1 MKPIIQSL
9 MDTDL
14 YKFTMMQCVL
24 HQFPSAGVSYQFKCR
39 TDGVNLAQYKNEIQ
53 EEINHLCQ
61 LRFTEEELEYMR
73 TLDYISCDFVQ
84 FLRLFQLN
92 ADFVTLSAQDNEL
105 HIEIEGPWLHTIMFE
120 VPLLAIISEVY
131 LRNTHP
137 DMSWSDGQQRLAD
150 KIQTIQTSG
159 KTGFIF
165 SDFGTRRRFS
175 RVWQEQVVRTLQK
188 EVPDFFG
195 GTSNVDLARRL
206 GLVPIGTMAHEFFQ
220 ACQAL
225 GPRLVDSQKFALD
238 TWTNEFRGR
247 LGIALTDVVG
257 MDAFLRD
264 FDLYFAKLFDG
275 LRHDS
280 GDPVVWCNKAIEH
293 YRKMKIDPKS
303 KSMVFSDALNI
314 DRAMHLYDL
323 FQEET
328 NPVFG
333 IGTNITN
340 DMGVEPLNI
349 VIKMTRCNDQPVAK
363 ISDSPGKA
371 VCEDPSYLSYMS
383 KVFQVDQ
390 D

>member
-39 TDGVNLAQYKNEIQ
+39 TEDINLAQYKDEIL

-92 ADFVTLSAQDNEL
+92 TDFVTLSTEGNEL
-105 HIEIEGPWLHTIMFE
+105 QIEIKGPWLHTIMFE

-137 DMSWSDGQQRLAD
+137 DMNWSEGEKRLGN
-150 KIQTIQTSG
+150 KIKKIQTSG
-159 KTGFIF
+159 KAGFVF

-175 RVWQEQVVRTLQK
+175 RDWQEQVVRKLQK
-188 EVPDFFG
+188 DIPGFFG
-195 GTSNVDLARRL
+195 GTSNVDIARRL
-206 GLVPIGTMAHEFFQ
+206 GLIPIGTMAHEFFQ

-280 GDPVVWCNKAIEH
+280 GDPVVWCNKAIAH
-293 YRKMKIDPKS
+293 YKKMKIDPKS
-303 KSMVFSDALNI
+303 KSMVFSDALDI
-314 DRAMHLYDL
+314 DRAMHLYEL
-323 FQEET
+323 FQQET
-328 NPVFG
+328 NPIFG

-340 DMGVEPLNI
+340 DMGVEALNI

-383 KVFQVDQ
+383 KVFQVKQ

>member
-131 LRNTHP
+131 LRSTHP